1 MVDRQKVGFNNLHQK
16 YFPLQRTKKHNS
28 GIDSRECAMEDEAIT
43 EKEEII
49 ENQGDKKWMSF
60 GGNKKFK
67 NGDTKGYKGG

>member
-1 MVDRQKVGFNNLHQK
+1 
-16 YFPLQRTKKHNS
+16 
-28 GIDSRECAMEDEAIT
+28 MEDEAIT